1 MILIITR
8 DVISISSLNIKGN
21 HFALDGEELQIIS
34 GTIHY
39 FRTLPEQWED
49 RLRKLKNCGF
59 NTVETYIPWNIHE
72 PEEEQYCFEGIADVE
87 KFIKTAYKLGL
98 YVIAR
103 PAPYICA
110 EWEFGGMPY
119 WLLKYPKIRLRCC
132 DETYLR
138 LIDRFYS
145 VLMPKLRELLYE
157 NGGPIIAMQVENE
170 YGSYGN
176 DKNYIPRLKAN
187 MEKYG
192 INTFFF
198 TADGTSPSMLTGG
211 LADGI
216 FAAANF
222 GDHPAENFSK
232 MDEVRPGQP
241 HCCMEF
247 WGGWLEHWGEE
258 RFSRDPQEVADRIE
272 EMIKAGDSFNIYAFH
287 GGTNFAFY
295 NGCNFEK
302 VIQPTTTN
310 YWMDGILTENGDYT
324 EKYHLIKNVITKYRK
339 FDECDVAP
347 VKVKSYGKMQ
357 ITSHAKLFEHL
368 DELSTPVKSA
378 YPMTFEELNTDYGFV
393 LYRTV
398 VLAPTNPLPLNIIDL
413 HDRATIYLDEKF
425 VGVKDRT
432 GFRNDNITVSAD
444 GENVK
449 MDILVENL
457 GRINYGDRLKDEKG
471 ILSGVSLHIQT
482 QYNYTMYPLPLK
494 DLSAIKFEDGFVSVT
509 EPIFYKGT
517 LNIDECEDTFLD
529 MTGFTKGVV
538 FVNGFNLGRYWNVG
552 PYYDLYLPGCLLHKG
567 ENEIVIFE
575 IEKSESKC
583 VSFNDY
589 RINK

>member
-1 MILIITR
+1 MRREGLI
-8 DVISISSLNIKGN
+8 ISSLNIKGN
-21 HFALDGEELQIIS
+21 KFVLDGKELQIIS

-72 PEEEQYCFEGIADVE
+72 PCEGIYCFDGLADVE
-87 KFIKTAYKLGL
+87 QFFKLAQKLGL

-119 WLLKYPKIRLRCC
+119 WLLKYPKMRLRCC
-132 DETYLR
+132 DETYLGFV
-138 LIDRFYS
+138 DRFYS
-145 VLMPKLRELLYE
+145 VLMPKLRELIYE
-157 NGGPIIAMQVENE
+157 NGGPIIAVQLENE

-176 DKNYIPRLKAN
+176 DKNYIPRLKAS

-192 INTFFF
+192 INSFFF

-211 LADGI
+211 LTEGVY
-216 FAAANF
+216 AAANF
-222 GDHPAENFSK
+222 GDHPAECFAK
-232 MDEVRPGQP
+232 MDAVRPGQP

-258 RFSRDPQEVADRIE
+258 RFSRDPQEVADRIDK
-272 EMIKAGDSFNIYAFH
+272 MMSAGDSFNIYAFH
-287 GGTNFAFY
+287 GGTNFGFY
-295 NGCNFEK
+295 NGSNFEK
-302 VIQPTTTN
+302 VIQPTATN

-324 EKYHLIKNVITKYRK
+324 EKYRLLKALISKYK
-339 FDECDVAP
+339 AIEECDVEP
-347 VKVKSYGKMQ
+347 VTVKSYGKMKL
-357 ITSHAKLFEHL
+357 TSHAKLFEHL
-368 DELSTPVKSA
+368 NEVSKPIKSV
-378 YPMTFEELNTDYGFV
+378 YPLTFEELDTAYGYV
-393 LYRTV
+393 LYRTE
-398 VLAPTNPLPLNIIDL
+398 VLAPTNPLPLNIIGL
-413 HDRATIYLDEKF
+413 HDRATVYLDRKF
-425 VGVKDRT
+425 AGVKDRA

-444 GENVK
+444 SKNTSLE
-449 MDILVENL
+449 ILVENL
-457 GRINYGDRLKDEKG
+457 GRINYGDRMRDEKG

-482 QYNYTMYPLPLK
+482 QYNYTMYPLPLD
-494 DLSAIKFEDGFVSVT
+494 DLSSLNFDDGFVSVT
-509 EPIFYKGT
+509 EPVFYKGI
-517 LNIDECEDTFLD
+517 LDIDECVDTFLD

-538 FVNGFNLGRYWNVG
+538 FINGFNIGRYWNIG
-552 PYYDLYLPGCLLHKG
+552 PYYDLYVPAPLLKKG
-567 ENEIVIFE
+567 ENEVVIFE
-575 IEKSESKC
+575 LERAESDS